1 MGPLIPNGII
11 PDEWNSIIAI
21 LIGIAFGFILESSG
35 FSSSRKLA
43 GVFYGYDFAVLK
55 VFFTAAL
62 VSLIGIFYMDYL
74 GYVDVSMLYV
84 HPTYLWGAII
94 GGTIM
99 GLGFVTG
106 GFCPGTSLCAVAI
119 GKIDAIIYVI
129 GIMVG
134 VFIFSELFTLFEPLY
149 DGYFEGN
156 ITLVDSLGVD
166 PYWFIFIFTLIAIVS
181 FVVSDF
187 VRKRTK
193 ISVIIYHHS
202 IFQICFVSKI
212 FADEVY

>member
-11 PDEWNSIIAI
+11 PFEWNNIIAI
-21 LIGIAFGFILESSG
+21 IIGIAFGFILESSG

-62 VSLIGIFYMDYL
+62 VSAIGLLYMDYL
-74 GYVDVSMLYV
+74 GFVEMGNLYI

-94 GGTIM
+94 GGAIM
-99 GLGFVTG
+99 GVGFVSA

-119 GKIDAIIYVI
+119 GKIDAIVYVVGIMI
-129 GIMVG
+129 GIVIFAELYE
-134 VFIFSELFTLFEPLY
+134 VFKPLYEGFAYGNLTLDETFGISPYLFT
-149 DGYFEGN
+149 
-156 ITLVDSLGVD
+156 
-166 PYWFIFIFTLIAIVS
+166 FIFTIIAILA
-181 FVVSDF
+181 FVIGDI

-193 ISVIIYHHS
+193 KVFY
-202 IFQICFVSKI
+202 
-212 FADEVY
+212 

>member
-11 PDEWNSIIAI
+11 PEEWNSIIAI
-21 LIGIAFGFILESSG
+21 IIGIFFGFILESSG

-62 VSLIGIFYMDYL
+62 VSMIGVLYMDYL
-74 GYVDVSMLYV
+74 GYVDMTQLYV

-94 GGTIM
+94 GGVIM
-99 GLGFVTG
+99 GVGFVAG

-119 GKIDAIIYVI
+119 GKIDAIVYVI
-129 GIMVG
+129 GIMIG
-134 VFIFSELFTLFEPLY
+134 VFIFSELFELFEPLY
-149 DGYFEGN
+149 NGYFYGN
-156 ITLVDSLGVD
+156 ITLMDTFGVN
-166 PYWFIFIFTLIAIVS
+166 PYWFVFIFSLIAIVA
-181 FVVSDF
+181 FLVSDL

-193 ISVIIYHHS
+193 
-202 IFQICFVSKI
+202 KI
-212 FADEVY
+212 FY

>member
-11 PDEWNSIIAI
+11 PVEWDSIIAI
-21 LIGIAFGFILESSG
+21 LIGIAFGFVLEASG

-62 VSLIGIFYMDYL
+62 VALIGIYYMDYL
-74 GYVDVSMLYV
+74 GYVDIGQLYI

-94 GGTIM
+94 GGVVM
-99 GLGFVTG
+99 GVGFVMG

-119 GKIDAIIYVI
+119 GKIDAIVYVV
-129 GIMVG
+129 GIMIG
-134 VFIFSELFTLFEPLY
+134 VFIFSELFFLFEPLY
-149 DGYFEGN
+149 EGSFLGN
-156 ITLVDSLGVD
+156 ITLMDLFGVN

-181 FVVSDF
+181 FVVSDII
-187 VRKRTK
+187 RKRTK
-193 ISVIIYHHS
+193 
-202 IFQICFVSKI
+202 KI
-212 FADEVY
+212 FY